1 MLFGQ
6 FRTPL
11 MGACALALVFVP
23 LAKAQSTLFNWP
35 GGCQVYN
42 VPTASCPPVTFTGA
56 WAPATTYQLNQVV
69 TYSGSQYIS
78 IQNSNTGQNPATAT
92 AYWAQPFIS
101 GNPTVG
107 QTLTWNGS
115 SFGLAVAGAANVKL
129 FGATGN
135 GTTDDTAA
143 IQNALA
149 FMATNGGCIYFP
161 AGVYK
166 TAAQLNWNN
175 MLTPSGTAAAPLC
188 LRGDSWRSSYI
199 VYSGSASV
207 DAAIHVENNMPPETL
222 AAVDITNLGI
232 AANIN
237 AKYAFHGISVGPPSN
252 MDNVAF
258 AGGWFSSFGGNAWNG
273 LTDLRN
279 LFVGPQFFSPVGVP
293 DCVNGLTFDSGP
305 SSNTGTTIPSSQFAL
320 TMPAVSG
327 CGLGATP
334 GVGLNLQQAFG
345 VVINGGQFS
354 GNHQNV
360 YQNCT
365 LGPVPVCQDMGVTF
379 NNILDEGPQV
389 PTQILGDRNLLNGY
403 YADSAP
409 PQGGVQIGG
418 LNNVVLASQGAFQ
431 TLASP
436 PGSLTA
442 FGTAFLASVIWP
454 ASSDAGTNTY
464 GVGNMALAGGLAG
477 PPWNSIAM
485 ITGSVM
491 LTGSVSGSD
500 TFTLT
505 GVRGVPTPSLCSFTP
520 TNSIAAGVQPWYT
533 VGTNTL
539 TLNYPS
545 GVGWGA
551 TYSVTCN

>member
-188 LRGDSWRSSYI
+188 LRGDSAVTSLSTAGAPRWMRRSTLRIICLPKRLLPWTSQTSVLPRTSTPSMRSTVSPWGRHQTWI
-199 VYSGSASV
+199 MWPSRADGSRR
-207 DAAIHVENNMPPETL
+207 L
-222 AAVDITNLGI
+222 AAM
-232 AANIN
+232 
-237 AKYAFHGISVGPPSN
+237 H
-252 MDNVAF
+252 
-258 AGGWFSSFGGNAWNG
+258 
-273 LTDLRN
+273 
-279 LFVGPQFFSPVGVP
+279 
-293 DCVNGLTFDSGP
+293 
-305 SSNTGTTIPSSQFAL
+305 
-320 TMPAVSG
+320 
-327 CGLGATP
+327 
-334 GVGLNLQQAFG
+334 
-345 VVINGGQFS
+345 
-354 GNHQNV
+354 
-360 YQNCT
+360 
-365 LGPVPVCQDMGVTF
+365 
-379 NNILDEGPQV
+379 
-389 PTQILGDRNLLNGY
+389 
-403 YADSAP
+403 
-409 PQGGVQIGG
+409 
-418 LNNVVLASQGAFQ
+418 
-431 TLASP
+431 
-436 PGSLTA
+436 
-442 FGTAFLASVIWP
+442 GTA
-454 ASSDAGTNTY
+454 
-464 GVGNMALAGGLAG
+464 
-477 PPWNSIAM
+477 
-485 ITGSVM
+485 
-491 LTGSVSGSD
+491 
-500 TFTLT
+500 
-505 GVRGVPTPSLCSFTP
+505 
-520 TNSIAAGVQPWYT
+520 
-533 VGTNTL
+533 
-539 TLNYPS
+539 
-545 GVGWGA
+545 
-551 TYSVTCN
+551 